1 VRCYSGSGWHL
12 FGETRKHCRSR
23 WVISGVHA
31 FAREGCEKMTSKYL
45 LWTPLLILI
54 PSLFGR
60 ESLGETLRHGSL
72 PGNTIPEGS
81 QAICGGVPNDVAL
94 IENLRTGWA
103 VDQPT
108 GSGVRLVFS
117 DRSLACA
124 DDEQASLLADT
135 EKECASGWSFSLLLP
150 PELLSPGSYELG
162 EHVGFRN
169 TITEAQ
175 PPGPGCG
182 SSCNH
187 GGTGGGTIPG
197 GGTGLAATLE
207 IYAVS
212 DECITG
218 RLSGLKTGQLAP
230 PPPSWD
236 GAFHAVRCTP

>member
-1 VRCYSGSGWHL
+1 
-12 FGETRKHCRSR
+12 
-23 WVISGVHA
+23 
-31 FAREGCEKMTSKYL
+31 MTSKYL

-60 ESLGETLRHGSL
+60 ESSGETLRHGSSL

-103 VDQPT
+103 VDQAS

-124 DDEQASLLADT
+124 DDEEASLLADT

-150 PELLSPGSYELG
+150 AELLSPGIYELA
-162 EHVGFRN
+162 ERQVGFRH
-169 TITEAQ
+169 TMTVAE
-175 PPGPGCG
+175 PPGPGCD
-182 SSCNH
+182 SSCNF
-187 GGTGGGTIPG
+187 GGSGGGLIPGSGTGPG
-197 GGTGLAATLE
+197 STLE

-218 RLSGLKTGQLAP
+218 RLTGLETGQFAP
-230 PPPSWD
+230 PPPNWD